1 MYDSEPPPAT
11 NGSGSMPSRLGHK
24 PDMEDPSQ
32 KEFVRILH
40 RVNKTIDKN
49 DQRMAEQDR
58 RDVINLEW
66 QQLALVI
73 DRLLL
78 VLFVVVVICSTLSL
92 LVPGSE
98 YSHPVAENE

>member
-1 MYDSEPPPAT
+1 M
-11 NGSGSMPSRLGHK
+11 
-24 PDMEDPSQ
+24 
-32 KEFVRILH
+32 RILH

-49 DQRMAEQDR
+49 EQRLSEQDR
-58 RDVINLEW
+58 RDVINQEW

-92 LVPGSE
+92 LVPGSD
-98 YSHPVAENE
+98 YSHPVSKNE

>member
-1 MYDSEPPPAT
+1 
-11 NGSGSMPSRLGHK
+11 MPSRLVHK

-98 YSHPVAENE
+98 YSHPVAEND